1 MSRPPAPPPIELTA
15 LKDQAIGIIGLGQI
29 GGSMARRLMTYRP
42 EITAYG
48 MDRNT
53 RIAGRVRRYCRWS
66 TTLEDMVRA
75 VDIIV
80 LAVPVP
86 AILDY
91 LPRIADAVKSTG
103 SERLLVV
110 DTGTLKYPIQKVA
123 AKYTDQYDYVGIHPL
138 CGTER
143 NGWESARSDLF
154 ADATVICC
162 GKPRANAT
170 RTTVE
175 LIRSLGANDVVMDTK
190 DHDRQVALTIGLPHI
205 LAFVANGAAQTVKP
219 DPQLVSTSWQSL
231 VRVTAS
237 DPEMVA
243 GFLTVNKTEQ
253 QRILAEF
260 RRQLDRLEQLLAQAD
275 NESVTETLS
284 RWRSPHPPK

>member
-1 MSRPPAPPPIELTA
+1 MSRPPAPAPIELST

-29 GGSMARRLMTYRP
+29 GGSIVRRLMTYRP

-91 LPRIADAVKSTG
+91 LPRIADAVEDTG
-103 SERLLVV
+103 SERLLVI
-110 DTGTLKYPIQKVA
+110 DTGTLKYPVQKAA

-138 CGTER
+138 CGIER
-143 NGWESARSDLF
+143 NGWDSARSDLF
-154 ADATVICC
+154 ADETVICC
-162 GKPRANAT
+162 GQPRANAT
-170 RTTVE
+170 RTAVE
-175 LIRSLGANDVVMDTK
+175 LIRSLGAHELIMDAK
-190 DHDRQVALTIGLPHI
+190 DHDRQVALTIGLPHV
-205 LAFVANGAAQTVKP
+205 LAYVANGAAQNVKP
-219 DPQLVSTSWQSL
+219 DPPLVSSSWQSL

-243 GFLTVNKTEQ
+243 GFLTYNKTEQ
-253 QRILAEF
+253 QRILSEF

-275 NESVTETLS
+275 NESVADTLA
-284 RWRSPHPPK
+284 RWQSPHPRK